1 MLLYTLLFIAVPSEG
16 NVTVRGSLMM
26 ITALGQISSEK
37 ETIGKKLPY
46 FQFLFAPKQKQQ

>member
-46 FQFLFAPKQKQQ
+46 L